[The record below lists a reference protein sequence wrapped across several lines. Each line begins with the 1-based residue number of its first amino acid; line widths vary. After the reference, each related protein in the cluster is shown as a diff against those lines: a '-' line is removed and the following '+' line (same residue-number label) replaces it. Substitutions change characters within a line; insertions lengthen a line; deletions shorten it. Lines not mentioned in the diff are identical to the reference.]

1 MSATPG
7 IQEAVERAERAQ
19 RNRVEAVRELAA
31 QAHELDAITTRH
43 ETERQD
49 LDQRH
54 KNESKAAENNHLSA
68 YSAALKQGWTSAE
81 LKKIGFPEPVKKKR
95 TQRRQS
101 SARTITDAPAGASH
115 NDTGNNTAQSPEDAS

>member
-7 IQEAVERAERAQ
+7 IQEAVERAEQAQ

-54 KNESKAAENNHLSA
+54 KNESKVAENNHLSA
-68 YSAALKQGWTSAE
+68 YSAALKQGWTAAE
-81 LKKIGFPEPVKKKR
+81 LKKIGFPEPAKKKR

-101 SARTITDAPAGASH
+101 PAHTTTEAPADSSH
-115 NDTGNNTAQSPEDAS
+115 NDTDNDISQSSENAS

>member
-19 RNRVEAVRELAA
+19 RHRVEAVRELAA
-31 QAHELDAITTRH
+31 QAHELAAITTRH
-43 ETERQD
+43 ETERQE

-68 YSAALKQGWTSAE
+68 YSAALKQGWTSTE
-81 LKKIGFPEPVKKKR
+81 LRKIGFPEPAKKKR
-95 TQRRQS
+95 TQRRQTP
-101 SARTITDAPAGASH
+101 AHTTTETQAGANH
-115 NDTGNNTAQSPEDAS
+115 NDTENDTAQSSENAS